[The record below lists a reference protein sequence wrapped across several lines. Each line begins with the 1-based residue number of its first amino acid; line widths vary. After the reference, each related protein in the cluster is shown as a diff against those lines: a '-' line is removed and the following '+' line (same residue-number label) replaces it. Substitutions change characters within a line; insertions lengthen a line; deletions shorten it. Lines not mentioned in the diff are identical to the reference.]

1 MFVVRW
7 MEKSSSS
14 IHMFSGWPFHFELYL
29 CIFSS
34 EWVECLFSSDGST
47 PRIGCPGRRM
57 SSLLTLDY
65 WSHWTSEDPG
75 QLVVTLDYSQTHLLT
90 WKTSLQDTRHV
101 LTVECGLIQSV
112 WPTYL
117 SQGTPYQTTGHKNP
131 TIYQYLL
138 TLFCYYDSIYV
149 TLPPR
154 FFPPLLKTS
163 YQRHLYGML
172 SKPYSCV
179 VFAQNSA
186 FYVSLHAFQNNCK
199 LFCSI
204 EIVNLIFE
212 MDISIWERSSLNQ
225 ICCFKS
231 SWLSIEYWLKIQFF
245 H

>member
-1 MFVVRW
+1 MVQ
-7 MEKSSSS
+7 
-14 IHMFSGWPFHFELYL
+14 HLGSGAPGD
-29 CIFSS
+29 
-34 EWVECLFSSDGST
+34 VCLV
-47 PRIGCPGRRM
+47 
-57 SSLLTLDY
+57 
-65 WSHWTSEDPG
+65 WSHWTRGHTRLVSEDPR
-75 QLVVTLDYSQTHLLT
+75 QLAGTLDYSQTHLLF
-90 WKTSLQDTRHV
+90 WKTSLRDYGLSQSVWLTIPTYPRAHHTKQQDTR
-101 LTVECGLIQSV
+101 TQQ
-112 WPTYL
+112 PT
-117 SQGTPYQTTGHKNP
+117 N
-131 TIYQYLL
+131 ICWAI
-138 TLFCYYDSIYV
+138 FCCYDSIHV